1 MPQDMS
7 LTEISDQV
15 FLPGG
20 ATELK
25 IWDLA
30 PTLLG
35 SISWN
40 PVTDFLM
47 TVLCHG
53 RDPLTI

>member
-1 MPQDMS
+1 MS
-7 LTEISDQV
+7 LTENGDQV

-30 PTLLG
+30 PTLNRSMDWMNDHLFIDKIDQG
-35 SISWN
+35 HKIQEKN
-40 PVTDFLM
+40 E
-47 TVLCHG
+47 
-53 RDPLTI
+53 